1 MRYLIL
7 RDIVNTLRCYT
18 ESILFTCKAVCKG
31 GFVNNSIISE
41 IILSTDRNFNAIVC
55 LIIIVNIIFSGYFKY
70 YFIYDNFFFT
80 VRSPCHA
87 VLPDPKI
94 ILICSLFS
102 QISMFEDFFA
112 DQILPGNL
120 SKSRGWIVIC
130 IKEYFNAVG
139 LL

>member
-1 MRYLIL
+1 MKHHSKEL
-7 RDIVNTLRCYT
+7 
-18 ESILFTCKAVCKG
+18 EKMEFSIP
-31 GFVNNSIISE
+31 SISK
-41 IILSTDRNFNAIVC
+41 AIVC
-55 LIIIVNIIFSGYFKY
+55 LIINVNIVFSGYFKY
-70 YFIYDNFFFT
+70 YFTYDHFFFT

-87 VLPDPKI
+87 ALPDPKI

-120 SKSRGWIVIC
+120 SESRTWIVIS
-130 IKEYFNAVG
+130 IKEYFNAVR

>member
-1 MRYLIL
+1 MILQILPVRSQTLLDFLIH
-7 RDIVNTLRCYT
+7 T
-18 ESILFTCKAVCKG
+18 
-31 GFVNNSIISE
+31 
-41 IILSTDRNFNAIVC
+41 IVC

-70 YFIYDNFFFT
+70 YFIYDNFLFT

>member
-1 MRYLIL
+1 MAFSLK
-7 RDIVNTLRCYT
+7 
-18 ESILFTCKAVCKG
+18 F
-31 GFVNNSIISE
+31 
-41 IILSTDRNFNAIVC
+41 IVC
-55 LIIIVNIIFSGYFKY
+55 LIILVNIIFSGYFKY
-70 YFIYDNFFFT
+70 YFTYDHFFFT

-87 VLPDPKI
+87 ALLDPKI
-94 ILICSLFS
+94 ILIYSLFS

-120 SKSRGWIVIC
+120 SESRRWIVIC